1 MKNVLLLVH
10 DDIGQ
15 ESRLQAALDLA
26 RAVNGHLTCLD
37 VLYIPPAV
45 GGAGMYDNSYMIG
58 TLVEREAERENE
70 NKRKLE
76 TRLAAEDV
84 PWNWIDASG
93 DIPSYLKEAAE
104 LADVIVVNRQIGG
117 FWFPDAPN
125 DAADLIVRSGKPILA
140 VPAECQ
146 RLDLDRAFVAWD
158 GSPCA
163 ASALRAAMPLLQQ
176 TGQVTIF
183 EVQDGSVTTPA
194 EDAASYLSRHNVHA
208 QIRRIGAID
217 SGAGGTLLA
226 QANSGL
232 FGYAVMGGYG
242 HWRVVEAMFG
252 GVTRSMLTKSA
263 IPVFL
268 AH

>member
-1 MKNVLLLVH
+1 MKNILLLVH

-15 ESRLQAALDLA
+15 ESRFQVALDLC

-45 GGAGMYDNSYMIG
+45 GGAGMYDNSYIIG
-58 TLVEREAERENE
+58 TLVERELERETV
-70 NKRKLE
+70 NKRKIE
-76 TRLAAEDV
+76 ARLAAEDV
-84 PWNWIDASG
+84 QWSWMEASS
-93 DIPSYLKEAAE
+93 DLPPYLKGAAE
-104 LADVIVVNRQIGG
+104 LADVIVVNRQIGN

-125 DAADLIVRSGKPILA
+125 DAADLIVRSGKSILA
-140 VPAECQ
+140 VPAECP
-146 RLDLDRAFVAWD
+146 RLNLDSALIAWD

-163 ASALRAAMPLLQQ
+163 ATALRAAVPLLQKTAQ
-176 TGQVTIF
+176 ITIF

-194 EDAASYLSRHNVHA
+194 EDAASYLSRHDIHA
-208 QIRRIGAID
+208 QIRRIGAMD
-217 SGAGGTLLA
+217 SGAGGALLA
-226 QANSGL
+226 EANSGL

-252 GVTRSMLTKSA
+252 GVTRSMLNESK
-263 IPVFL
+263 IPIFL

>member
-1 MKNVLLLVH
+1 MKNILLLVH

-15 ESRLQAALDLA
+15 ESRFQVALDLC
-26 RAVNGHLTCLD
+26 RAVNGHLSCLD
-37 VLYIPPAV
+37 VLYIPPAI

-58 TLVEREAERENE
+58 TLVEREAERETA
-70 NKRKLE
+70 NKHKLE
-76 TRLAAEDV
+76 TRLAAEDIQ
-84 PWNWIDASG
+84 WDRMDASS
-93 DIPSYLKEAAE
+93 DLPPYLKGAAE
-104 LADVIVVNRQIGG
+104 LADVIVVNRQIGD

-125 DAADLIVRSGKPILA
+125 DAADLIVRSGKPVFA
-140 VPAECQ
+140 VPADCS
-146 RLDLDRAFVAWD
+146 RLDLDSAFVAWD

-163 ASALRAAMPLLQQ
+163 AAALRAAVPLLQK

-183 EVQDGSVTTPA
+183 EVEDGSITTPA
-194 EDAASYLSRHNVHA
+194 EDAASYLSRHGVHA
-208 QIRRIGAID
+208 QIRRIGTMD

-226 QANSGL
+226 EANSGL

-252 GVTRSMLTKSA
+252 GVTRSMLNQSA

>member
-1 MKNVLLLVH
+1 MKNILLLVH

-15 ESRLQAALDLA
+15 ESRFQVALDLC

-37 VLYIPPAV
+37 VLYIPPAI
-45 GGAGMYDNSYMIG
+45 GGAGMYDTSYVVG
-58 TLVEREAERENE
+58 TLVEREAERETE
-70 NKRKLE
+70 NKHKLE
-76 TRLAAEDV
+76 ARLAAEDV
-84 PWNWIDASG
+84 PWDWIDASS
-93 DIPSYLKEAAE
+93 DIPSYLKSAAE
-104 LADVIVVNRQIGG
+104 LADVIVVNRQIGN

-140 VPAECQ
+140 VPAECK
-146 RLDLDRAFVAWD
+146 RLDLDSALVAWD

-163 ASALRAAMPLLQQ
+163 ATALRAAVPLLQQ
-176 TGQVTIF
+176 TGQITIF

-194 EDAASYLSRHNVHA
+194 EDAASYLSRHNIHA
-208 QIRRIGAID
+208 QIRRIGAMD
-217 SGAGGTLLA
+217 SGAGETLQA
-226 QANSGL
+226 EANSGL

-242 HWRVVEAMFG
+242 HWRIVEAMFG

>member
-1 MKNVLLLVH
+1 MKNILLLVH

-15 ESRLQAALDLA
+15 ESRLQVALDLC

-45 GGAGMYDNSYMIG
+45 GGAGMYDTSYVVG
-58 TLVEREAERENE
+58 ELVEREVEREAA

-76 TRLAAEDV
+76 ARLAAEDV
-84 PWNWIDASG
+84 PWDWIDGSS
-93 DIPSYLKEAAE
+93 DIASYLKGAAE
-104 LADVIVVNRQIGG
+104 LADVIVVNRQIGN

-140 VPAECQ
+140 VPADCR
-146 RLDLDRAFVAWD
+146 RLDLDTALVAWD

-163 ASALRAAMPLLQQ
+163 ATALRAAVPLLQQ

-183 EVQDGSVTTPA
+183 EVQDGSITAPA
-194 EDAASYLSRHNVHA
+194 EDAASYLSRHGIHP
-208 QIRRIGAID
+208 QIRRIGAMD
-217 SGAGGTLLA
+217 SGAGATVLA
-226 QANSGL
+226 EANSGL

-242 HWRVVEAMFG
+242 HWRLVEAMFG
-252 GVTRSMLTKSA
+252 GVTRSMLSHSA